1 MLSYL
6 AKRSNYGVFQFL
18 NSLKFYL
25 QKLPIIRKIWKD
37 DSFAMT
43 GLKGLISAVW
53 PVAGIIIRMINKFI
67 YFGFVTG
74 ISITLANMINSW
86 ETSIVVNHSQV
97 FLWGYAYFGLFNL
110 MKYFVDQ
117 DSLIFYD
124 LLKVPARRIGISEI
138 FIGNIIDMACMTL
151 MFFFFNGMFKF
162 DIGMIIK
169 IQIMYLAMRFVAN
182 AINSYLENA
191 GLKKGK
197 TQTYFSFFTIL
208 LIIGMIAKDFI
219 FKISPLDFLG
229 NPILFGIILVLAI
242 MSIYYLLNK
251 VNYEL
256 VLSNALGRFE
266 NVDFS
271 VDTKAIIEKSSELK
285 EEDYQTSVSKVDRRL
300 EGYPMLN
307 ELFFQRHRRLIFKPI
322 KVKATIATILCLA
335 ILLAML
341 IWGKPDDYEEV
352 IGVIPSLLPLLTYF
366 LFYNETITRTM
377 FVNCD
382 EAFLQYDFYNRPKD
396 LLEMFT
402 LRLKKLLLWNSPGLV
417 TLLLFFLANALFFE
431 ADPKQIAI
439 IAVLSISLW
448 TFFTVHT
455 LFVYYIFQPYNDKYE
470 TKHPAYTAI
479 NIVIYLIAF
488 MMVQITPS
496 GPLVAPISIGIT
508 IIYTLIALSLVY
520 RISPRTF
527 VLRMRK

>member
-1 MLSYL
+1 
-6 AKRSNYGVFQFL
+6 
-18 NSLKFYL
+18 
-25 QKLPIIRKIWKD
+25 
-37 DSFAMT
+37 
-43 GLKGLISAVW
+43 
-53 PVAGIIIRMINKFI
+53 
-67 YFGFVTG
+67 
-74 ISITLANMINSW
+74 
-86 ETSIVVNHSQV
+86 
-97 FLWGYAYFGLFNL
+97 
-110 MKYFVDQ
+110 
-117 DSLIFYD
+117 
-124 LLKVPARRIGISEI
+124 
-138 FIGNIIDMACMTL
+138 
-151 MFFFFNGMFKF
+151 
-162 DIGMIIK
+162 
-169 IQIMYLAMRFVAN
+169 MYLAMRFVAN
-182 AINSYLENA
+182 ALNCHFEKT
-191 GLKKGK
+191 GLKNKI
-197 TQTYFSFFTIL
+197 QNYWIYFTIL

-219 FKISPLDFLG
+219 FRISPVDFLG
-229 NPILFGIILVLAI
+229 NLILIGIILVLAI

-256 VLSNALGRFE
+256 VLSNALGRIE

-285 EEDYQTSVSKVDRRL
+285 EEDYQTSVSKVDKRL

-335 ILLAML
+335 ILVAML

-402 LRLKKLLLWNSPGLV
+402 LRLKKLLLWNSLGLV
-417 TLLLFFLANALFFE
+417 TLLLFFLANALFFD

-439 IAVLSISLW
+439 IAVLSISLLI
-448 TFFTVHT
+448 FFTVHT

-479 NIVIYLIAF
+479 NFVIYLIAF
-488 MMVQITPS
+488 MMVQIAPS
-496 GPLVAPISIGIT
+496 GPLVAPIFIGIT
-508 IIYTLIALSLVY
+508 IIYTLIALTLVY